1 MQRDQE
7 LTEKIKVYCKKI
19 GVDVV
24 GFADPAL
31 FERYSEENRPQ
42 AFIEDSKT
50 VIVIGFYLYDIVLD
64 AWSHN
69 EGEKIWKRQFAD
81 AVVEQFCNRIR
92 RFLLK
97 NGFNSRVIPYSP
109 GLFLKDAAALA
120 GIGPIGKNN
129 LLVTDEFGPQVRL
142 RALVTNAALT
152 CGQPITK
159 SEYCNE
165 CNICIDSCP
174 PKALSAGKYV
184 QAKCREY
191 LVNNRRK
198 LSEHVFIDCNLCIES
213 CPVGKSIENKS

>member
-1 MQRDQE
+1 MKKDQE
-7 LTEKIKVYCKKI
+7 LTEKIKNYCQKI
-19 GVDVV
+19 GIDVI

-42 AFIEDSKT
+42 AYIEDSET
-50 VIVIGFYLYDIVLD
+50 VIVIGFYLYDIILD

-69 EGEKIWKRQFAD
+69 KGEKIWKRQFAD
-81 AVVEQFCNRIR
+81 AVVEQFCNRVR

-109 GLFLKDAAALA
+109 GLFLKEAAALA

-129 LLVTDEFGPQVRL
+129 LLITDEYGSQVRL
-142 RALVTNAALT
+142 RALATNAPLT
-152 CGQPITK
+152 CGEPITK

-174 PKALSAGKYV
+174 SEALSSGKYV
-184 QAKCREY
+184 KEKCLQY
-191 LVNNRRK
+191 LINNRRK
-198 LSEHVFIDCNLCIES
+198 LSEQVFIDCNVCIEC
-213 CPVGKSIENKS
+213 CPVGKK

>member
-1 MQRDQE
+1 MQRDQD
-7 LTEKIKVYCKKI
+7 LTIEIEGYCKKI

-31 FERYSEENRPQ
+31 FDRYSEFNRPQ
-42 AFIEDSKT
+42 AYLEDSET

-69 EGEKIWKRQFAD
+69 EGENIWKRHFAD
-81 AVVEQFCNRIR
+81 ALVEQFCNRIR
-92 RFLLK
+92 RFLQK
-97 NGFNSRVIPYSP
+97 KSFNSRVIPYSP
-109 GLFLKDAAALA
+109 GLFLKEAAALA

-129 LLVTDEFGPQVRL
+129 LLITDEFGSQVRL
-142 RALVTNAALT
+142 RSLVTNAPLT
-152 CGQPITK
+152 CGEPITK

-174 PKALSAGKYV
+174 PKALSTGKYV
-184 QAKCREY
+184 KEKCREY
-191 LVNNRRK
+191 LINNRRK